1 MERAIT
7 ALIPAV
13 SYTHLNTPCVIIKL
27 RLKHL
32 LNVGKKLSC
41 DLPENNSVDR
51 FDSRK

>member
-1 MERAIT
+1 MVYIT
-7 ALIPAV
+7 PFC
-13 SYTHLNTPCVIIKL
+13 NTPCVIIKL

>member
-1 MERAIT
+1 MVYIT
-7 ALIPAV
+7 PF
-13 SYTHLNTPCVIIKL
+13 YNTPCVIIKL

-51 FDSRK
+51 FDSRKQTTAVCL